1 MTGAAAVAQKG
12 GEWWRCF
19 ENQCKQTMKKSMSD
33 KGVGA
38 EFLLSLVFENRFF
51 SHMFFIQN
59 KISINSPLNYVI

>member
-51 SHMFFIQN
+51 FTCSSYRIKFLLILH
-59 KISINSPLNYVI
+59 